1 MADPGCADQSMLAF
15 SFEIPSF
22 FCKLGDMH
30 TNDKKPAVT
39 IPDLVDFTLGKREP
53 VTEKEKELQRQ
64 IDEIIARGHIV
75 EIPSDWV

>member
-1 MADPGCADQSMLAF
+1 
-15 SFEIPSF
+15 
-22 FCKLGDMH
+22 MH